1 MSQLTINNVTVRFG
15 GHTALNNVSM
25 AVESG
30 KITGLIGP
38 NGAGKTTLFNVISG
52 LQRADEGEVTLNGKT
67 ITNKAPYKR
76 ARYGLGRTFQRL
88 ELFPS
93 LTVEENIRVS
103 GEIRNQWASKERNTY
118 IEKSIDEKINE
129 ILTLT
134 GLTDSA
140 DYHVA
145 EIPTGKAR
153 LVELAR
159 SLMQYPKLILLDEP
173 ASGQNDLETA
183 EFGQILQKLTKEG
196 ITIFLVEHD
205 MSLVMSV
212 CDHVHVLDFGSIIAD
227 GSTDEIQSNKRVIDA
242 YLGSEQ

>member
-52 LQRADEGEVTLNGKT
+52 LQRSDEGEITLNGKT

-103 GEIRNQWASKERNTY
+103 GEIRNQWASKERNTH

>member
-103 GEIRNQWASKERNTY
+103 GEIRNQWASKERNTH
-118 IEKSIDEKINE
+118 IEKSIDEKVNE

>member
-103 GEIRNQWASKERNTY
+103 GEIRNQWASKERNTHT
-118 IEKSIDEKINE
+118 EKSIDEKIKE

-159 SLMQYPKLILLDEP
+159 SLMQDPKLILLDEP

-242 YLGSEQ
+242 YLGSDQ

>member
-52 LQRADEGEVTLNGKT
+52 LQRADEGEVILNGKT
-67 ITNKAPYKR
+67 ITSKAPYKR

-103 GEIRNQWASKERNTY
+103 GEIRNQWASKERNTHT
-118 IEKSIDEKINE
+118 EKSIDEKIKE
-129 ILTLT
+129 ILALT

-145 EIPTGKAR
+145 EVPTGKAR

-159 SLMQYPKLILLDEP
+159 SLMQDPKLILLDEP

-183 EFGQILQKLTKEG
+183 EFGQTLQKLTKEG

-227 GSTDEIQSNKRVIDA
+227 GSTDEVQSNKRVIEA
-242 YLGSEQ
+242 YLGSDQ

>member
-25 AVESG
+25 TVESG
-30 KITGLIGP
+30 TITGLIGP
-38 NGAGKTTLFNVISG
+38 NGAGKTTLFNVVSG
-52 LQRADEGEVTLNGKT
+52 LQRADEGEVILNGE
-67 ITNKAPYKR
+67 IVTNKAPYKR
-76 ARYGLGRTFQRL
+76 ARCGLGRTFQRL

-103 GEIRNQWASKERNTY
+103 GEIRNQWASNDENRN
-118 IEKSIDEKINE
+118 IQKSIDQKMEE
-129 ILTLT
+129 IITLT
-134 GLTDSA
+134 GLADSA

-159 SLMQYPKLILLDEP
+159 TLMPDPKLILLDEP

-183 EFGQILQKLTKEG
+183 EFGYLLQKLTNEG

-205 MSLVMSV
+205 MSVVMSV

-227 GSTDEIQSNKRVIDA
+227 GSTNEIQTNKRVIDA
-242 YLGSEQ
+242 YLGSDQ

>member
-52 LQRADEGEVTLNGKT
+52 LQRADEGEVILNGKT

-103 GEIRNQWASKERNTY
+103 GEIRNQWASKERNTH

>member
-118 IEKSIDEKINE
+118 IEKSLDEKINE

>member
-103 GEIRNQWASKERNTY
+103 GEIRNQWASKERNTH

>member
-103 GEIRNQWASKERNTY
+103 GEIRNQWASKERNTH

-227 GSTDEIQSNKRVIDA
+227 GSTDEIQSNKRVVDA